1 MNNAKAINKTDKTSF
16 SQNQTSSIRKKL
28 IQMAKKREKKLREK
42 NILKKKI
49 Y

>member
-28 IQMAKKREKKLREK
+28 IQMAKKREKKNLET
-42 NILKKKI
+42 KI
-49 Y
+49 F

>member
-1 MNNAKAINKTDKTSF
+1 MNNAKATNKTDKTSF